1 VRLVILELYV
11 LDRVAFLILLE
22 RKIYDIFKNER
33 GRIKLGLESL
43 LNLLKMQLSYL
54 RENYFLF
61 ISQIII
67 HIIFVL

>member
-1 VRLVILELYV
+1 MRLVILELYV

-22 RKIYDIFKNER
+22 RKIYDTFKNER

-67 HIIFVL
+67 YIIFVL

>member
-1 VRLVILELYV
+1 MRLVILELYV

>member
-1 VRLVILELYV
+1 MRLVILELYV

-22 RKIYDIFKNER
+22 RKIYDTFKNER

-61 ISQIII
+61 ISQIINY
-67 HIIFVL
+67 IIFVL

>member
-1 VRLVILELYV
+1 MRLVILELYV
-11 LDRVAFLILLE
+11 LDRVAFLTLLE
-22 RKIYDIFKNER
+22 RKIYDILKNER

-67 HIIFVL
+67 YIIFVL

>member
-67 HIIFVL
+67 YIIFVL

>member
-22 RKIYDIFKNER
+22 RKIYDTFKNER

-67 HIIFVL
+67 YIIFVL

>member
-1 VRLVILELYV
+1 MRLVILELYV

-67 HIIFVL
+67 YIIFVL